1 MEAGTPPCE
10 VSELETQPNKAEVQ
24 PDSNDSHQMDMTTSN
39 EADDAS
45 TSSNNK
51 DTSPRLVIET
61 SEPQK
66 LPTQTNGNI
75 KKIAVKTASGKSKL
89 KKTEI
94 GLLVV
99 KLLTPAY
106 VDKRFE
112 SREIFKTMA
121 RKISHWL
128 ADKGESGLL
137 IIPKIKY

>member
-1 MEAGTPPCE
+1 MEAGTPPRD
-10 VSELETQPNKAEVQ
+10 VSEPETQPNKAEIQ
-24 PDSNDSHQMDMTTSN
+24 ADSNDSHQMDERTTTSN

-45 TSSNNK
+45 TSSNNR

-66 LPTQTNGNI
+66 LSTQTNGDI
-75 KKIAVKTASGKSKL
+75 KKPAVKTAGGKSKL

-112 SREIFKTMA
+112 SRDIFKTMA

-128 ADKGESGLL
+128 ADKGKSCL
-137 IIPKIKY
+137 